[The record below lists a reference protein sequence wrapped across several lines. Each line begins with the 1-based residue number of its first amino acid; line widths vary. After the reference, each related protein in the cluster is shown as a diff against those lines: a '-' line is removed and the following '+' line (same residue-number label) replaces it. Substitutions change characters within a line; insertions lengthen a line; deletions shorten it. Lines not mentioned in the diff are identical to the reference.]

1 MKNESKEN
9 PGKKIRM
16 FFILGFTASF
26 LGSIAAVYFHIIP
39 EKIDNNI
46 EKKSTKAVIT
56 NLEKITIPSNI
67 LFHEEIKECIDEPG
81 PIKDGDNPH
90 GDKIVNLKKILR
102 KSIKIEK
109 KTLLRIEAIAGSTID
124 RMKLSTYKATIG
136 RHSQQRQESIGFMD
150 TRIFIDEIE
159 RAGDSKTAIHPLQPG
174 LYSSCPY
181 SIMLEPETYKI
192 QVEVIYYGCLAHP
205 KARVKLTGELA
216 EPINLKDL
224 LKPFLEKEK
233 SRVFLDINSK
243 EKSQTFEEYK
253 SVGIQPAV
261 AGPAVT
267 CKYEAQKANKEKQSA
282 SHGEKCPEAVT
293 GQRQTGLTLDG
304 QNLQSI
310 KKNQKKGD

>member
-9 PGKKIRM
+9 PGKKVRM
-16 FFILGFTASF
+16 SFILGFAASF
-26 LGSIAAVYFHIIP
+26 LGSIAAVYFHILP
-39 EKIDNNI
+39 ERIDNNI
-46 EKKSTKAVIT
+46 KKTTAEAVIT
-56 NLEKITIPSNI
+56 TLEKITIPSNI

-81 PIKDGDNPH
+81 PIEDGYNSH

-102 KSIKIEK
+102 KCIKLEK

-124 RMKLSTYKATIG
+124 RMKLSTYKAVIG
-136 RHSQQRQESIGFMD
+136 RHSQHRQESIGFME

-159 RAGDSKTAIHPLQPG
+159 RAGDSKTAINSLQTG
-174 LYSSCPY
+174 LYSSCPC
-181 SIMLEPETYKI
+181 SILLEPETYKI
-192 QVEVIYYGCLAHP
+192 QVEVIYYGCLANP
-205 KARVKLTGELA
+205 RARVKLTGELA

-233 SRVFLDINSK
+233 RRVFLDIKSK
-243 EKSQTFEEYK
+243 EKSQTFESHK
-253 SVGIQPAV
+253 TVGIQPAV

-293 GQRQTGLTLDG
+293 GQR
-304 QNLQSI
+304 
-310 KKNQKKGD
+310 